1 MQSPK
6 PNLILMISPSKLRPN
21 RTPEGV
27 EITIGRRHLTSDQFV
42 FGGFTGNNSFSK
54 SMLETFFR
62 KRGCK
67 SNQHRPQKKYGKI
80 PEAKTFSFSFC
91 KIINECIGKY

>member
-1 MQSPK
+1 
-6 PNLILMISPSKLRPN
+6 MISPSKLRPN

-67 SNQHRPQKKYGKI
+67 SNQHRP
-80 PEAKTFSFSFC
+80 AKNMENT
-91 KIINECIGKY
+91 

>member
-1 MQSPK
+1 
-6 PNLILMISPSKLRPN
+6 MISPSKLRPN

-67 SNQHRPQKKYGKI
+67 SNQHRPQKIWKNTRG
-80 PEAKTFSFSFC
+80 
-91 KIINECIGKY
+91 